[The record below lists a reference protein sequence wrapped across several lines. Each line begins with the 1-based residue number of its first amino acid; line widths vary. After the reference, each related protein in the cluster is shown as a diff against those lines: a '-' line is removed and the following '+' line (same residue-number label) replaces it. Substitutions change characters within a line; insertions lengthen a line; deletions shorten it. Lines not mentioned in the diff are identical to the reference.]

1 MALFDL
7 VIMVDWSA
15 AASPGP
21 AKPSADRCWL
31 AWGAKGN
38 LSTAEYFRTRS
49 ACMERIH
56 ELLVDFDGSAC
67 VGFDFPFGYPAGSG
81 LGGGRAAA
89 AYIARNLTSDTS
101 DKNNRF
107 EVAANFNETISSGAG
122 PFWGCPASAASEYL
136 TVKKP
141 DFNHDEFTEWRIV
154 EKFLRDERR
163 ENSISTVWKLY
174 TTGSVGS
181 QSLTGLKEL
190 NDLARQPDLA
200 HRIRFWPFETNW
212 EVDLDGIILTEIWPS
227 LNSHTSYDHPIKD
240 ARQVLACRDWLL
252 DKIASGEARE
262 AFAAPHWLALPDER
276 KCRMEE
282 GWILGVR

>member
-1 MALFDL
+1 MFDL

-21 AKPSADRCWL
+21 AKPSPDRCWL
-31 AWGAKGN
+31 AWAADGD
-38 LSTAEYFRTRS
+38 LSDPEYFRTRA
-49 ACMERIH
+49 ACMTRIH
-56 ELLVDFDGSAC
+56 ELLANFDGAAC

-89 AYIARNLTSDTS
+89 AHIARDLTSDEL

-107 EVAANFNETISSGAG
+107 EVAAKLNKDISSDAG
-122 PFWGCPASAASEYL
+122 PFWGCPAAAASDYL

-141 DFNHDEFTEWRIV
+141 EFTHTEFTEWRTV
-154 EKFLRDERR
+154 EKFLRE
-163 ENSISTVWKLY
+163 EKKEHSISTVWKLY

-190 NDLARQPDLA
+190 NELARQPDIA
-200 HRIRFWPFETNW
+200 HRIKFWPFETSW
-212 EVDLDGIILTEIWPS
+212 EVDLNGIILTEIWPS
-227 LNSHTSYDHPIKD
+227 LNSHASYDHPIKD

-252 DKIASGEARE
+252 EKIASDDARE
-262 AFAAPHWLALPDER
+262 AFAAPQWLTPPQER
-276 KCRMEE
+276 KCRIEE